1 MTLDTRSS
9 QPGST
14 PPARTARAAAPAPR
28 RLPVRPAYKKRMR
41 LADTLQTLCITS
53 VALVIAS
60 FLADGGAARFGTVAD
75 ALTSSGILAGL
86 VGTDLLLVMM
96 LLASRLP
103 PIDRAFGHDSAMAL
117 HQQLGKPALYL
128 LLGHAVLLIG
138 GYAAAENVNVFAETW
153 SMFFTLPDMPLAF
166 LGLVLLIAVVVTSL
180 VVVRRRFRYEAWHAV
195 HLLGYLAVLVSI
207 PHQLSVGSL
216 LAEGTIARYYWLVL
230 YVGVAAAIVFYRF
243 VLPIVRSLRHG
254 LVVDRIERIAPGV
267 ASITLTGRE
276 LNTLRAE
283 SGQFFIW
290 RFWSEGLWWQAHP
303 FSLSAAPTNDSLRI
317 TVRALGDASADL
329 PNLARGTRVS
339 FEGPYGIFTDR
350 ARTAPH
356 LVLVAAGIG
365 AAPIRSLLESA
376 DFVPGGATV
385 LLRSHSVGDS
395 YLSAEIIELCQR
407 RGAGL
412 RIIAGARATRSD
424 SWLPADAAAAGI
436 TLKSLVPQLRYS
448 DVYVCGPRRWSD
460 AVVRDARSAGLP
472 TRQVHY
478 ERFDW

>member
-1 MTLDTRSS
+1 
-9 QPGST
+9 
-14 PPARTARAAAPAPR
+14 
-28 RLPVRPAYKKRMR
+28 
-41 LADTLQTLCITS
+41 
-53 VALVIAS
+53 
-60 FLADGGAARFGTVAD
+60 
-75 ALTSSGILAGL
+75 
-86 VGTDLLLVMM
+86 
-96 LLASRLP
+96 
-103 PIDRAFGHDSAMAL
+103 
-117 HQQLGKPALYL
+117 
-128 LLGHAVLLIG
+128 
-138 GYAAAENVNVFAETW
+138 
-153 SMFFTLPDMPLAF
+153 
-166 LGLVLLIAVVVTSL
+166 
-180 VVVRRRFRYEAWHAV
+180 
-195 HLLGYLAVLVSI
+195 
-207 PHQLSVGSL
+207 
-216 LAEGTIARYYWLVL
+216 
-230 YVGVAAAIVFYRF
+230 
-243 VLPIVRSLRHG
+243 
-254 LVVDRIERIAPGV
+254 V